1 MIPHTGARIAFQP
14 RIRKGAFFEAAW
26 RHGCRNFSVY
36 NRTYI
41 SGSFSD
47 PEQEYWQVV
56 NDVALW
62 PAMGERQVEIS
73 GPDAGQFVQLLTP
86 RNMTKCAVGQC
97 KYALITSPS
106 GGVFSDPIIL
116 RLDEDRYWLSTSD
129 WDLEHWALGL
139 SVNAGLDVDIRD
151 ANVSVIQVQGPKSPV
166 LMANL
171 FGEAILDLKYY
182 WWAAFPFANSQLV
195 ISRTGWSG
203 EFGYEIYLQDAA
215 LGHDL
220 FEALMAAGE
229 SCNVAPGSVNQT
241 RRIESGILSAG
252 VDVTPLETPY
262 DVGLGRLVELDHDAD
277 FVGREALSLAKD
289 RPPEKKLIGLR
300 IEGERL
306 TPNEDP
312 WRVGDSNQDLIGRMT
327 SCTWSPRLEGNI
339 ALALVKPEAAELD
352 TRVRVETWDG
362 WREAIVS
369 KTLFVPKRQA
379 EDPHTL
385 YEQSKQAAS

>member
-47 PEQEYWQVV
+47 PESEYWQVV

-73 GPDAGQFVQLLTP
+73 GPDASRFVQLLTP
-86 RNMTKCAVGQC
+86 RNMDKCAIGQC

-116 RLDEDRYWLSTSD
+116 RLEPNRYWLSTSD

-139 SVNAGLDVDIRD
+139 SVNSGMNVSIRD

-171 FGEAILDLKYY
+171 LGETILDLKYY
-182 WWAAFPFANSQLV
+182 WWTSVPFANSELIV
-195 ISRTGWSG
+195 SRTGWSG
-203 EFGYEIYLQDAA
+203 EFGYEIYLQDAS
-215 LGHDL
+215 LGDEL
-220 FEALMAAGE
+220 FEALMAAGK
-229 SCNVAPGSVNQT
+229 SSNVAPGSVNQT

-252 VDVTPLETPY
+252 VDVTSQETPFE
-262 DVGLGRLVELDHDAD
+262 VGLGRLVELDHDAP
-277 FVGREALSLAKD
+277 FVGREALARAKD
-289 RPPEKKLIGLR
+289 QPLSKKLIGLK
-300 IEGERL
+300 IDGKRL
-306 TPNEDP
+306 APNEDP
-312 WRVGDSNQDLIGRMT
+312 WRITNAADQQIGRLT

-339 ALALVKPEAAELD
+339 ALGVIKSDAAELD

-362 WREAIVS
+362 SRDATIS
-369 KTLFVPKRQA
+369 KTLFIPKRQA
-379 EDPHTL
+379 EDPHAL
-385 YEQSKQAAS
+385 YQQSKI